1 MRAIFLAILPIDKRK
16 KVWYNWRPGD
26 VRLGPNFNY
35 TLRLTKSQLTK
46 RTNIDV

>member
-1 MRAIFLAILPIDKRK
+1 MRAIFLAILPIDKRE

-35 TLRLTKSQLTK
+35 TPPPHKKS
-46 RTNIDV
+46 IDKAHKH

>member
-1 MRAIFLAILPIDKRK
+1 MIFLAILSIDKQA

-35 TLRLTKSQLTK
+35 TPRRTKSQLTK
-46 RTNIDV
+46 RTNINK